1 MIHRSHRTD
10 RQGISTISTILTFLR
25 FSQFLQFLQFS
36 IYNFIHFIKFYNSIS
51 ISNRKRTRYFTTEPQ
66 NMIQNQI
73 LLSFLILQIAYPTA
87 IPIRKYITN
96 ILSLQ
101 HLFKI
106 DFKYTINNVIC

>member
-10 RQGISTISTILTFLR
+10 RQGILTILTFLQFLHFLR
-25 FSQFLQFLQFS
+25 FSQFLQFS

-87 IPIRKYITN
+87 TPIIKYITN